1 MKATKILSSITFL
14 SLLTAG
20 CMDVERALEG
30 NLIEKESLINN
41 KKFIEE
47 SKQRADKVVE
57 YGPSIAE
64 IDHSNIREE
73 TNTLLNTEEVPN
85 YEELTD
91 DGKGKIFP
99 IDLNVENIDIRTFTQ
114 MLSRITNVNFL
125 VSDEV
130 NGFVTA
136 KLEDVSWPNALDSV
150 LSLKGFA
157 KHVDNKANIIRIH
170 DQSTIVSIENFE
182 RQRKQDLQKTAEL
195 YRESEPLYTEA
206 YKLFYTKPK
215 DVSEI
220 LRSILGLAAT
230 ATTTADSEGGAR
242 NTNAQIT
249 VDERV
254 NQLIVKARRND
265 LDIIETVIKKLDS
278 RTKQV
283 FIEAFIVEVND
294 DFEKRLGVTLGA
306 DLGDDGTVEGKAFN
320 IRSNGLVGTAA
331 SGVTSGTNSNSLSDF
346 AVAGATSGVGGLIGL
361 GDIADLKLAL
371 TALERDE
378 VSKVISNP
386 RIFTLD
392 NQEATIFQGTE
403 VPYETVSA
411 DGTSIQFKSAG
422 LNLAVTPKVV
432 GDGNLMMSISLNKD
446 TVDTSQQNPPI
457 TSSAIKTNMV
467 TRDGSIVV
475 IGGIYTQ
482 SKTDTEDKVPFF
494 GNLPGAGK
502 LFRRDG
508 RSNDRKELMIF
519 IAPRII

>member
-1 MKATKILSSITFL
+1 M
-14 SLLTAG
+14 SLLTSG
-20 CMDVERALEG
+20 CMDAERALEG

-41 KKFIEE
+41 KQFIDE
-47 SKQRADKVVE
+47 SKQRSAKVVE
-57 YGPSIAE
+57 YGPDIAE
-64 IDHSNIREE
+64 LDHSNIRDE
-73 TNTLLNTEEVPN
+73 TNTLLNTEEVIN

-99 IDLNVENIDIRTFTQ
+99 VDLNVENVDIRTFTQ

-157 KHVDNKANIIRIH
+157 KHVDNNSNIIRIH

-195 YRESEPLYTEA
+195 ARENEPLYTEA
-206 YKLFYTKPK
+206 YKLFYTKPQ

-220 LRSILGLAAT
+220 LRSILGIS
-230 ATTTADSEGGAR
+230 ATTSNESQGGGER

-249 VDERV
+249 IDERV
-254 NQLIVKARRND
+254 NQIIVKARRND
-265 LDIIETVIKKLDS
+265 LDIIEKVIKRVDS

-306 DLGDDGTVEGKAFN
+306 DLGDDGTVEGKGFN

-331 SGVTSGTNSNSLSDF
+331 SGVTSGTNSNSISDF
-346 AVAGATSGVGGLIGL
+346 AVAGATSGIGGLIGL
-361 GDIADLKLAL
+361 GDLADLKVAL
-371 TALERDE
+371 TALERDQ

-432 GDGNLMMSISLNKD
+432 GDGNLMMSVSLNKD
-446 TVDTSQQNPPI
+446 TVDTSQSNPPI

-467 TRDGSIVV
+467 TKDGSIVV

-482 SKTDTEDKVPFF
+482 SKTDSEDKVPFF
-494 GNLPGAGK
+494 GDLPVAGK

-508 RSNDRKELMIF
+508 RANDRKELMIF